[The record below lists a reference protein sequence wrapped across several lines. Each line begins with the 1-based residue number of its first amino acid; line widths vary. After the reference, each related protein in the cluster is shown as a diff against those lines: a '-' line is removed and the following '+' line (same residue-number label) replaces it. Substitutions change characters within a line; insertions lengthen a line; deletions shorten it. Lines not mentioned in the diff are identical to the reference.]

1 MFDMFNMMGKIK
13 EMQAKMK
20 EAQDSLALIELTA
33 EAGAGMVKATVN
45 GNRQVIK
52 LDIDESL
59 FTPADKDMLQDLT
72 AAAVNKALSEMD
84 LRIKD
89 QLQDATKGFLPNIP
103 GMNLEDLMKG
113 G

>member
-20 EAQDSLALIELTA
+20 EAQDNLSRIELTA

-59 FTPADKDMLQDLT
+59 FTPADKEVLQDLT
-72 AAAVNKALSEMD
+72 AAAVNKALLEMD
-84 LRIKD
+84 IRIKD
-89 QLQDATKGFLPNIP
+89 ELQQATQGVMPNIP
-103 GMNLEDLMKG
+103 GLNLEDLMKG